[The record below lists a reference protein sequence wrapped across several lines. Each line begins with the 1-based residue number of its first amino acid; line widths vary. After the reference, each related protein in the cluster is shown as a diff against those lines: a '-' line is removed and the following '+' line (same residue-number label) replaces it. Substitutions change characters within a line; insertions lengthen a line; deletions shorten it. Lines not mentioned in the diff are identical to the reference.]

1 MMSIRIKILLL
12 LLIPGYLYSQPYAP
26 PAGQQGTTAIPAGS
40 PFITRWADSC
50 RVTRGP
56 AIITNPDSLA
66 VIHGEPADAT
76 GRAGDGRV
84 VSLGDGG
91 NATLYFNEPV
101 TDGQGPDFAVFENA
115 FTDSFLE
122 LAFVEVSSDGI
133 NFFRFDAVSLTPTDE
148 QVGPY
153 GSLDARNINNLAGK
167 YRSGYGTP
175 FDLEELGEPAGLD
188 IAAIHWIRIVD
199 VIGILDEKAGSKDAQ
214 GNMINDPWPTP
225 FASGGFDLDA
235 AGVISGYISS
245 VEQQTGKFYRIINM
259 NGVIMLQGQI
269 DAGYNRIDARN
280 LPPGI
285 YIMSI
290 KDQNPERI
298 IKTTNSY

>member
-1 MMSIRIKILLL
+1 
-12 LLIPGYLYSQPYAP
+12 
-26 PAGQQGTTAIPAGS
+26 
-40 PFITRWADSC
+40 
-50 RVTRGP
+50 
-56 AIITNPDSLA
+56 
-66 VIHGEPADAT
+66 
-76 GRAGDGRV
+76 
-84 VSLGDGG
+84 LGDGG
-91 NATLYFNEPV
+91 CATLYFNEPV
-101 TDGQGPDFAVFENA
+101 TDGPGPDFAVFENA

-133 NFFRFDAVSLTPTDE
+133 NFFRFGAVSLTRTDE

-175 FDLEELGEPAGLD
+175 FDLEELDEPAGLD

-199 VIGILDEKAGSKDAQ
+199 VIGILDEKAGSIDAQ

-235 AGVISGYISS
+235 AGVISDYISS
-245 VEQQTGKFYRIINM
+245 VEQQAGKFYRIINTLFDSFLEVEAVNPGTYRIINM
-259 NGVIMLQGQI
+259 NGVIMLQGEI

-280 LPPGI
+280 LVPGI
-285 YIMSI
+285 YIISV
-290 KDQNPERI
+290 KDQNPERV
-298 IKTTNSY
+298 IKTTIAIEYY